1 MMTLLILICMCT
13 HPQEE
18 KTRLEEAIARL
29 QAGEGEGDSE
39 EQVSSEQIP
48 IHTLSQPT
56 VTGMQ
61 DIYQPRRY
69 TLALKLVVMRW

>member
-1 MMTLLILICMCT
+1 MST
-13 HPQEE
+13 HAQEE

-48 IHTLSQPT
+48 MHTPLQTP

-61 DIYQPRRY
+61 DVYQPHGYTY
-69 TLALKLVVMRW
+69 TLTLKLVVML